1 MASVDWQKNRGGT
14 NESIARMSHATRHD
28 GKKVEYNN
36 KNINPDLT
44 PLNETVGPR
53 GAEMRTAKQEIERL
67 KKRIEYLDKARP
79 PQRVR
84 KNRVVTISFEVPTPD
99 ALPPDKELKFFNL
112 AYQEISKI
120 CGGYD
125 NVTNGYIH
133 NDEKHKYYDPLKKD
147 FVMSRAHMHVQ
158 GIVWTDDFGVNGK
171 HFMTRERM
179 RDLNKRIDERCRQEL
194 GVSFLKEEISQ
205 HHDKWQSVEDLKRK
219 SAEKLTER
227 VAELEDLN
235 KRMLSEAERQN
246 QVIKSQENEIIQ
258 LQEKINLQDRML
270 NDLSLLDRAKQFLS
284 GNEADRA
291 LKLADELTSSRT
303 AELNQELVGAR
314 SKAWEADKRLRKQS
328 EAYSNLKKEN
338 ERLQAENSTLKHENG
353 ILSKALNTLQ
363 RAFDRAEDLMK
374 RIYGWVQFKNE
385 FREQEPEFY
394 HDFQEIRH
402 DPGLHGNESKREYVQ
417 RETNLDFD
425 R

>member
-44 PLNETVGPR
+44 PLNETVGPK

-67 KKRIEYLDKARP
+67 KKRIEYLDQERP
-79 PQRVR
+79 PKRVR
-84 KNRVVTISFEVPTPD
+84 KDRVTTISFEVPTPD
-99 ALPPDKELKFFNL
+99 GLPSDKELKFFNI
-112 AYQEISKI
+112 AYQEISKV

-133 NDEKHKYYDPLKKD
+133 NDEKHEYYDPLKKE
-147 FVMSRAHMHVQ
+147 FVMSRGHLHAQ
-158 GIVWTDDFGVNGK
+158 GLAWTEEFGINGK

-194 GVSFLKEEISQ
+194 GISFLKEEIGQ
-205 HHDKWQSVEDLKRK
+205 HHEKWQSVEDLKRE

-235 KRMLSEAERQN
+235 KRMFSKAEQQN
-246 QVIKSQENEIIQ
+246 QVIKSQEEEIIQ
-258 LQEKINLQDRML
+258 LQEKIELQDHML
-270 NDLSLLDRAKQFLS
+270 NDMTLLDRAKQFLS

-291 LKLADELTSSRT
+291 LKLADELTGART
-303 AELNQELVGAR
+303 AELNQNLAEAR
-314 SKAWEADKRLRKQS
+314 NKVWEANKKLRRQS
-328 EAYSNLKKEN
+328 EAYSKLRNEN
-338 ERLQAENSTLKHENG
+338 ERLKDENSSLKRENG

-394 HDFQEIRH
+394 HDFQEMRH
-402 DPGLHGNESKREYVQ
+402 DPSLYGNESKREYVQ
-417 RETNLDFD
+417 RENSFDLD